1 MSYNYYINHT
11 MIIFILVIYILTHH
25 FRAGYGWHVLGGA
38 LPPSGASAAFGG
50 TQGGHA
56 GDFMRF
62 PWWVHGGL
70 SIKNG
75 GWVGFLVGFHGEMNS
90 FSQ

>member
-1 MSYNYYINHT
+1 
-11 MIIFILVIYILTHH
+11 
-25 FRAGYGWHVLGGA
+25 
-38 LPPSGASAAFGG
+38 
-50 TQGGHA
+50 
-56 GDFMRF
+56 MRF

-75 GWVGFLVGFHGEMNS
+75 GWEGFLVGFHGDMNS